1 LILNIDFDELS
12 NKLPGNL
19 ELIVFILS
27 LSQNQHVME
36 EPIVVLQVTL
46 HDNDGIEIR
55 IGGGDKINP
64 LMLVGILEQVKSGI
78 LNDLALSRVD
88 SAMDTNQSY
97 DA

>member
-1 LILNIDFDELS
+1 
-12 NKLPGNL
+12 
-19 ELIVFILS
+19 
-27 LSQNQHVME
+27 ME

-55 IGGGDKINP
+55 IGGGDKVNP

-78 LNDLALSRVD
+78 LNDLALSRVESGMD
-88 SAMDTNQSY
+88 SSQTY